1 MFTAWKVLGTPDMSM
16 IANGAIAALVAITAT
31 CAFVDPWA
39 SIVVGAI
46 AGMIAV
52 LGVLLV
58 DRLRIDDPVGAVAV
72 HGFAGV
78 WGTLANGLFATP
90 DRAKLLGVGGPGLFY
105 GGGVHQL
112 IVQIEGVSAS
122 FAYVFIM
129 SLLVFYVLKITVGI
143 RVSEKEELQG
153 LDISEHK
160 MWGYPEVFN
169 PSFGGSGTMGAMTG
183 GSGSP
188 KIESA
193 HAINQTTL
201 P

>member
-1 MFTAWKVLGTPDMSM
+1 MSM

-46 AGMIAV
+46 AGIIAV
-52 LGVLLV
+52 VGVLLV

-90 DRAKLLGVGGPGLFY
+90 DRAKLLGVGGPGLLY
-105 GGGVHQL
+105 GGGFHQL
-112 IVQIEGVSAS
+112 VVQIEGVSAS
-122 FAYVFIM
+122 FAYVFVM
-129 SLLVFYVLKITVGI
+129 SFLVLYVLKITVGI
-143 RVSEKEELQG
+143 RVTEKEELQG

-160 MWGYPEVFN
+160 MWGYPEIFN
-169 PSFGGSGTMGAMTG
+169 PSFGGSGSMGMPS
-183 GSGSP
+183 SGASAP
-188 KIESA
+188 RIESVQA
-193 HAINQTTL
+193 TGQTL
-201 P
+201 RP